1 MTIIWF
7 WVSSSS
13 IWTAEESLYRLS
25 LPQFVVVVVMCDH
38 FVKHFLTATCH
49 TCRAKVKVELTATVK
64 KKNRRIVE
72 SGSKP
77 VTPFFPFLSFPSSSS
92 MATSVLFIW
101 LLPCLFDANTAERS
115 TLLATSL
122 QFPKAAS
129 LFQLCTTLLL
139 LPVALHP
146 CSGTSCS
153 GAS

>member
-7 WVSSSS
+7 WVSSPS

-25 LPQFVVVVVMCDH
+25 LPQFVVFVVMCDH

-72 SGSKP
+72 SGSKTSHS
-77 VTPFFPFLSFPSSSS
+77 VLSFPSSSS

-139 LPVALHP
+139 LPVAHHP